1 MTGSYIDVGQKLLLQ
16 NPHVLS
22 ILNYVFL
29 ISFGD
34 VLNSAVESA
43 C

>member
-1 MTGSYIDVGQKLLLQ
+1 MTGKYIDVGQKLLLQ

-22 ILNYVFL
+22 IHDYVSV
-29 ISFGD
+29 ISLGD
-34 VLNSAVESA
+34 IFNSAVETA